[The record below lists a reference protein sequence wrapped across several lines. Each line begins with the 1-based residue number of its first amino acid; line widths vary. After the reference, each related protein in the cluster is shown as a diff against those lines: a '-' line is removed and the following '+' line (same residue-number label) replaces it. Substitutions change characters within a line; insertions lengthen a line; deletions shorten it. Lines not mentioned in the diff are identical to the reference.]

1 MEDARTEQALLRYEQ
16 TLLNA
21 LNEAENAFTAYI
33 EQGIRSEAL
42 VRSVTAARRTLK
54 LATGLY
60 KEGLKD
66 FQNVL
71 DAQRSLFI
79 LENGLAAS
87 RGDTAINL
95 VRLYKALGGGWDPE
109 KTFDSGLM
117 EKNSKSGYNCEHG
130 KIKKSEPEPTKPNEP
145 WHTTETPRPA

>member
-21 LNEAENAFTAYI
+21 LNEVENTFTAYI
-33 EQGIRSEAL
+33 EQRISHQAL
-42 VRSVTAARRTLK
+42 VRSVEAARRTVK
-54 LATGLY
+54 LSTGLY

-79 LENGLAAS
+79 LENQLAAS
-87 RGDTAINL
+87 RGETAVNL
-95 VRLYKALGGGWDPE
+95 VRLYKALGGGWDPD
-109 KTFDSGLM
+109 KTAGQ
-117 EKNSKSGYNCEHG
+117 
-130 KIKKSEPEPTKPNEP
+130 
-145 WHTTETPRPA
+145 